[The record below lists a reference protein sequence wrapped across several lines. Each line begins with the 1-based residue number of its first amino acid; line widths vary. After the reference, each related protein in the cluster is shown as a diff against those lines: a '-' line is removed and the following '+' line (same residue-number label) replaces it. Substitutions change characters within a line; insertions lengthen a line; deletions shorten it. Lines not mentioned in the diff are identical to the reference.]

1 MTEAQ
6 KKNGTGIISGFKAH
20 RLGLVVLAGLFLVG
34 PVRVEGA
41 ETASSTDEAKQQDV
55 WEFDLTAYAWAPSI
69 RGKSATGAGNTK
81 ITLKEI
87 IEDLDMTVMLAG
99 EVRKGRWLVYGDMV
113 FLDLEDDIQ
122 LSAFADVDIELKAW
136 VTDIG
141 GGYRVIDNEEF
152 SLALI
157 AGARYLHIDVTA
169 DVLVVDVDV
178 SEDAWNG
185 IVGFDA
191 RYQLPRNWHLYGHLD
206 AGTGD
211 TKVTWQALG
220 SVGYHFENWDAFV
233 GYRHVVWDFDEDDD
247 FGAVY
252 KDLTVSGP
260 YVGMKYKF

>member
-1 MTEAQ
+1 MV
-6 KKNGTGIISGFKAH
+6 NFNLPRWGLWILIGFLCLGIG
-20 RLGLVVLAGLFLVG
+20 
-34 PVRVEGA
+34 RVEGG
-41 ETASSTDEAKQQDV
+41 ETASSTAEEKQEDA

-69 RGKSATGAGNTK
+69 RGTSATRAGNTK

-113 FLDLEDDIQ
+113 YLDLEDDIR
-122 LSAFADVDIELKAW
+122 LSPLADVDIELEAW

-141 GGYRVIDNEEF
+141 AGYRVVDNDDF

-157 AGARYLHIDVTA
+157 AGARYLYIGVTA
-169 DVLVVDVDV
+169 DVLFVDIDE
-178 SEDAWNG
+178 SQNAWDG

-191 RYQLPRNWHLYGHLD
+191 RYQLPKKWHLYGHLD

-211 TKVTWQALG
+211 TKFTWQALG
-220 SVGYHFENWDAFV
+220 SVGYHFDNWDAFV

-247 FGAVY
+247 FGKIY

-260 YVGMKYKF
+260 YVGVKYKF